1 MLVPSPGSKLFVGT
15 YTSGMAFES
24 VNEKPIEQRIVDG
37 NYVVASEHPRP
48 WIKQLNL
55 LAAYFYFFNPLRMFV
70 ALLRPKSA
78 IPHVADETSPPEEV
92 DKMSRG
98 RRRWRRIRYRTVAH
112 FADAAM
118 QLVGMMG
125 LFHTF
130 RHTIVW
136 AGKLLRGKIKRC
148 TKPPGIRIPMR
159 GIYGEAA
166 PHALPGTPVP
176 ADNHVQVT
184 LEQLEESGS
193 KAA

>member
-78 IPHVADETSPPEEV
+78 IPHVADETSPPRKSTKCRAAGV
-92 DKMSRG
+92 DG
-98 RRRWRRIRYRTVAH
+98 DVFDTVPSH
-112 FADAAM
+112 ISP
-118 QLVGMMG
+118 
-125 LFHTF
+125 T
-130 RHTIVW
+130 
-136 AGKLLRGKIKRC
+136 LRC
-148 TKPPGIRIPMR
+148 SWS
-159 GIYGEAA
+159 E
-166 PHALPGTPVP
+166 
-176 ADNHVQVT
+176 
-184 LEQLEESGS
+184 
-193 KAA
+193 